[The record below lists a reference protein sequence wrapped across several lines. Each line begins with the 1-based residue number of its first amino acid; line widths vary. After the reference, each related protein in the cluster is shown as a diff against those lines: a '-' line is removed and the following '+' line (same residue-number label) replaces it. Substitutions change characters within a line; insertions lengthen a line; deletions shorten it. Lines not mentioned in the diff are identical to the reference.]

1 MSGRVGSSDQCK
13 AEDEEQEIRDAVRS
27 LEELWDYRTLVKR
40 SNMTDKMPE
49 RMKAVLINA
58 CIVAALIWCYFR
70 GYPLTAILIAGLLL
84 LGVANIAM
92 YLKRR

>member
-1 MSGRVGSSDQCK
+1 MTEK
-13 AEDEEQEIRDAVRS
+13 MQE
-27 LEELWDYRTLVKR
+27 RT
-40 SNMTDKMPE
+40 
-49 RMKAVLINA
+49 KAVLINV

-70 GYPLTAILIAGLLL
+70 GYSLTVVLVSALLL

>member
-1 MSGRVGSSDQCK
+1 
-13 AEDEEQEIRDAVRS
+13 
-27 LEELWDYRTLVKR
+27 
-40 SNMTDKMPE
+40 MTDKMPE

>member
-1 MSGRVGSSDQCK
+1 
-13 AEDEEQEIRDAVRS
+13 
-27 LEELWDYRTLVKR
+27 
-40 SNMTDKMPE
+40 MTDKMPE
-49 RMKAVLINA
+49 RTKAVLINV

-70 GYPLTAILIAGLLL
+70 GYPPTAILIAGLLL